1 MPLLLL
7 PMSIELLKL
16 IGVPGGQ
23 IQSSKYNDFDLRVSK
38 TVQLRE
44 SMSVEVIGHAFNL
57 FGHLNL
63 LGANQVT
70 NATAPTFGEIT
81 NASNAQEGELAA
93 IFRF

>member
-1 MPLLLL
+1 
-7 PMSIELLKL
+7 
-16 IGVPGGQ
+16 
-23 IQSSKYNDFDLRVSK
+23 
-38 TVQLRE
+38 
-44 SMSVEVIGHAFNL
+44 MSVEVIGQAFNL